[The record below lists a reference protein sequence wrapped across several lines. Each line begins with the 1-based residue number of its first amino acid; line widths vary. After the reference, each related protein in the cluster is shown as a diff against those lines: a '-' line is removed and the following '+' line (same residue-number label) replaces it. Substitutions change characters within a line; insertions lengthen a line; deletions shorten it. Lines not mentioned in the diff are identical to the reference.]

1 LIGGLR
7 AGPKQF
13 HSGLICELSTLSA
26 RAEIGQLKE
35 RIEMRQCRKL
45 LSASIVCLCSLA
57 AVAQTPTATPTLKDT
72 FRGAFAVG
80 AAMNND
86 QITGKDVSDDAIII
100 QQFNSISPEN
110 VMKWEVI
117 HPLPDDYDF
126 TLADKY
132 VEFGLKNH
140 MFIVGHTLCWHSQ
153 TPAWVFK
160 DENGNSLTRD
170 ALLHRLHDHIQ
181 TVVGRYKGK
190 IDSWDVVNEALNED
204 GTLRQSQWMKIIGED
219 YIVKAF
225 QFAHDAD
232 PNVQLNYNDYN
243 LETPAKR
250 KGAIALV
257 KKLQEAGVP
266 IAVVGDQAHLHLD
279 GASAADEEATITDLA
294 ATGVKVAITELDID
308 VLPSAWG
315 HTADVSLKVEENAKL
330 NPYPNGLP
338 LNVQQALTK
347 RYADLFAVYWKH
359 RDVVNRVTMWGV
371 TDRQS
376 WLNGWP
382 IKGRTSYPLLFDRN
396 GQPKPAF
403 QAVLLIATN

>member
-1 LIGGLR
+1 
-7 AGPKQF
+7 
-13 HSGLICELSTLSA
+13 
-26 RAEIGQLKE
+26 
-35 RIEMRQCRKL
+35 MRHCRSL
-45 LSASIVCLCSLA
+45 FSVSIVCLSSM
-57 AVAQTPTATPTLKDT
+57 AVMAQAPAPATLKDA
-72 FRGAFAVG
+72 FRGGFVVG
-80 AAMNND
+80 AAINTD
-86 QITGKDVSDDAIII
+86 QITGKDARGDAIII

-117 HPLPDDYDF
+117 HPRADAYDF

-140 MFIVGHTLCWHSQ
+140 MFIVGHNLCWHSQ
-153 TPAWVFK
+153 TPGWVFK
-160 DENGNSLTRD
+160 DEKGNPLTRD
-170 ALLHRLHDHIQ
+170 ALLQRLHDHIQ

-204 GTLRQSQWMKIIGED
+204 GTLRQSLWMKIIGED

-225 QFAHDAD
+225 QYAHEAD
-232 PNVQLNYNDYN
+232 PKVQLNYNDYN

-257 KKLQEAGVP
+257 KRLQAAGVP
-266 IAVVGDQAHLHLD
+266 IAVVGNQAHLHLD

-315 HTADVSLKVEENAKL
+315 HTADVSLKVEDNSKL

-338 LNVQQALTK
+338 DNVQQALSK

-359 RDVVNRVTMWGV
+359 RDVVNRVTLWGV
-371 TDRQS
+371 TDAQS
-376 WLNGWP
+376 WLNNWP
-382 IKGRTSYPLLFDRN
+382 VKGRTSYPLLFDRN
-396 GQPKPAF
+396 GEAKPAF
-403 QAVLLIATN
+403 QAVLMTAKN

>member
-1 LIGGLR
+1 
-7 AGPKQF
+7 
-13 HSGLICELSTLSA
+13 
-26 RAEIGQLKE
+26 
-35 RIEMRQCRKL
+35 MRHCSSL
-45 LSASIVCLCSLA
+45 LLASIVCFSTVSVMGQA
-57 AVAQTPTATPTLKDT
+57 PAPATLKDT
-72 FRGAFAVG
+72 FRGAFVVG
-80 AAMNND
+80 AAMNAD
-86 QITGKDVSDDAIII
+86 QITGKDAIGDAIII

-110 VMKWEVI
+110 VLKWEVI
-117 HPLPDDYDF
+117 HPRPDTYDF

-140 MFIVGHTLCWHSQ
+140 MFIVGHNLCWHSQ

-160 DENGNSLTRD
+160 DEKGNPLTRD
-170 ALLHRLHDHIQ
+170 ALLQRLHDHIQ
-181 TVVGRYKGK
+181 TVVSRYKGK
-190 IDSWDVVNEALNED
+190 INSWDVVNEALNED
-204 GTLRQSQWMKIIGED
+204 GTLRQSLWMKIIGED

-257 KKLQEAGVP
+257 KRLQAAGVP
-266 IAVVGDQAHLHLD
+266 IAVVGNQGHLHLD
-279 GASAADEEATITDLA
+279 GASPADEEATITDLA

-315 HTADVSLKVEENAKL
+315 HTADVSLKVEDTAKL

-338 LNVQQALTK
+338 DNVQRALAK

-359 RDVVNRVTMWGV
+359 RDVVNRVTLWGV
-371 TDRQS
+371 TDAQS
-376 WLNGWP
+376 WLNNWP
-382 IKGRTSYPLLFDRN
+382 VRGRTSYPLLFDRN

-403 QAVLLIATN
+403 QAVLMTARN